1 MHTARRDVLY
11 PARVHLTPPI
21 CPHVYAFLMRVRVPA
36 ANYQAV
42 DEVLARFRELDR
54 SKTGYIS
61 KEDCQFD
68 NPHSTRSRT

>member
-1 MHTARRDVLY
+1 
-11 PARVHLTPPI
+11 
-21 CPHVYAFLMRVRVPA
+21 MRVRVPA

-61 KEDCQFD
+61 KEDCQ
-68 NPHSTRSRT
+68 TRARDYPQDLG